1 MQRNFSSATREAI
14 KNKYSFSELYSKKLE
29 EKLEKKAYFDEEM
42 LKEGDSIL
50 SKERALRNKKREN
63 RLLSEAIK

>member
-1 MQRNFSSATREAI
+1 
-14 KNKYSFSELYSKKLE
+14 
-29 EKLEKKAYFDEEM
+29 M

-50 SKERALRNKKREN
+50 SKARALKSKKREN

>member
-1 MQRNFSSATREAI
+1 
-14 KNKYSFSELYSKKLE
+14 
-29 EKLEKKAYFDEEM
+29 M